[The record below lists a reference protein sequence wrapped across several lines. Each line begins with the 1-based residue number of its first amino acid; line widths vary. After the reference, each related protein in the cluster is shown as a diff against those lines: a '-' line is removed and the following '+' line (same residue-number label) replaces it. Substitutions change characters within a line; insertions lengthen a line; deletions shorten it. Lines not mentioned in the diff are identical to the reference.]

1 MDTENLI
8 KEAKINFSHAA
19 NKQYLK
25 DKYEAKLIVAE
36 QLGLWKA
43 DEKTISFLSSFS
55 TDELILIDTFG
66 NPVKVNRV
74 ELLNTLQNV
83 YQTVM
88 QEWYIEYSSTE
99 YKR

>member
-1 MDTENLI
+1 MDTESLI
-8 KEAKINFSHAA
+8 KEAKLKFSHIAT
-19 NKQYLK
+19 KQYLK
-25 DKYEAKLIVAE
+25 EKYEAKLIVAE
-36 QLGLWKA
+36 QFGLWKA
-43 DEKTISFLSSFS
+43 DEKTISFLSSFD

-74 ELLNTLQNV
+74 ELLKTLQNV

-88 QEWYIEYSSTE
+88 QEWYNEYSATE